1 MVDLLNLFLLILAS
15 AIFAMSEIA
24 VAAARKIKLM
34 VMAEEG
40 STKAADIL
48 ALQEN
53 PGAFFAMIQIGLNAI
68 AIMGGILG
76 EAALTPYIEELIQTV
91 YQGPLLEKISFP
103 ISFLIITSLFILFAD
118 LLPKRLAMIMPES
131 IAIKVITP
139 MRWVTVALTPLVL
152 FFNGITNAV
161 LRSLKLP
168 IAQKEVVT
176 TEDIVATIGA
186 GLDSGSVQP
195 QELQIIENVFE
206 LEQRTLSSAM
216 VPRDSIVYFDVA
228 DESADISQ
236 AIIDHPHNTFLVC
249 DGGLDKL
256 IGLIDS
262 KEILITVLKG
272 ESARVSPDVINK
284 NVFYL
289 PETLSLADALNAF
302 KTKPQQLA
310 VVVNEYALIVGVVTV
325 KDLLSGFM
333 GELIT
338 PAGKE
343 LIVKRDQDSWIV
355 DGMTPVGDVARHL
368 DMDAFP
374 DKNQYD
380 TIAGFIIFKLK
391 KLPKLTDHVV
401 YSGYKFEVIDLE
413 GVRIAQVLVT
423 KVNSALG

>member
-40 STKAADIL
+40 SSKAAEIL

-53 PGAFFAMIQIGLNAI
+53 PGAFFAMVQIGLNAI
-68 AIMGGILG
+68 AILGGILG
-76 EAALTPYIEELIQTV
+76 EAALTPYIKDLVLMV
-91 YQGPLLEKISFP
+91 YHGPLLEKISFA
-103 ISFLIITSLFILFAD
+103 ISFFTITSLFILFAD

-131 IAIKVITP
+131 IAIRVITP
-139 MRWVTVALTPLVL
+139 MRWVTLALTPLVL
-152 FFNGITNAV
+152 FFNGITNGV
-161 LRSLKLP
+161 LRVFRLP
-168 IAQKEVVT
+168 IETKEVVT

-206 LEQRTLSSAM
+206 LEQRNLSSAM

-228 DESADISQ
+228 DDSTHISQ
-236 AIIDHPHNTFLVC
+236 TIIEHPHNTFLVC
-249 DGGLDKL
+249 DGSLDKL
-256 IGLIDS
+256 VGLVDS
-262 KEILITVLKG
+262 KEILRKVLKG
-272 ESARVSPDVINK
+272 ESAEIAADEINK
-284 NVFYL
+284 NIFYL

-302 KTKPQQLA
+302 KTVPQQLA

-325 KDLLSGFM
+325 KDLLGGFM

-343 LIVKRDQDSWIV
+343 LIVQRDAQSWIV
-355 DGMTPVGDVARHL
+355 DGLTPIGDVTRYLGL
-368 DMDAFP
+368 DEFP
-374 DKNQYD
+374 DRSQYD
-380 TIAGFIIFKLK
+380 TLGGFIIYQLR
-391 KLPKLTDHVV
+391 KLPKLTDHVIHA
-401 YSGYKFEVIDLE
+401 GYKFEVIDLE

-423 KVNSALG
+423 MVPPAH